1 MINTIAANPISTL
14 LNVVTLSFYANQ
26 ACPAFNRLDVEIFA
40 NLMLLRRGP
49 LDPNRFLFEYF

>member
-14 LNVVTLSFYANQ
+14 LNVVTSSFYANQ

-40 NLMLLRRGP
+40 NLM
-49 LDPNRFLFEYF
+49 